1 MKKLGLIAV
10 FILVANFTF
19 AQSIFDKFEDND
31 EVTTVV
37 INQKLF
43 KMLGNISEEVDGE
56 EAKELTDIA
65 NNIKELK
72 IFTTDNAAVGAKMV
86 AAMQKYIESE
96 NLSELMR
103 VKDKGQLVKIY
114 VREGNDENF
123 VKELVMYVKDTDGQ
137 NVLMSLS
144 GNIDLRKI
152 GRIADKVKGTEA
164 LKGIKVKSKK

>member
-1 MKKLGLIAV
+1 MKKLGLTLV
-10 FILVANFTF
+10 FILIANFTF

-43 KMLGNISEEVDGE
+43 KMLGSIGEEVDGE
-56 EAKELTDIA
+56 EAKDLVDIA

-72 IFTTDNAAVGAKMV
+72 IFTTENAKVGVKMV
-86 AAMQKYIESE
+86 TAMQQYIKSE

-103 VKDKGQLVKIY
+103 VKDKGQLVKVY
-114 VREGNDENF
+114 VREGNTENF
-123 VKELVMYVKDTDGQ
+123 VKELVMYVKNTDGQ
-137 NVLMSLS
+137 NVLMSLT

-152 GRIADKVKGTEA
+152 GRIADKVKGAEA
-164 LKGIKVKSKK
+164 LKSIKVKNAK

>member
-1 MKKLGLIAV
+1 MKKLGLTLV
-10 FILVANFTF
+10 FILIANFTF

-43 KMLGNISEEVDGE
+43 KMLGSIGEEVDGE
-56 EAKELTDIA
+56 EAKDLVDIA

-72 IFTTDNAAVGAKMV
+72 IFTTDNASVGEKMV
-86 AAMQKYIESE
+86 STMQKYIKSE

-103 VKDKGQLVKIY
+103 VKDKGQLVKVY
-114 VREGNDENF
+114 VREGNSENF
-123 VKELVMYVKDTDGQ
+123 VKELVMYVKNTDGQ
-137 NVLMSLS
+137 NVLMSLT

-152 GRIADKVKGTEA
+152 GRIADKVKGAEA
-164 LKGIKVKSKK
+164 LKSIKVKTAK